1 MDDSLSTLHID
12 KDRGINNLILSA
24 ILFSMATTR
33 YELHKIV
40 KKTLLNIQQK
50 RLNVNIKQIVDETI
64 TAFLKSGIIKIK
76 EKERNVNILK
86 PNVSVMFPSQEISSS
101 PTTIETKKKRII
113 KLTNNSKLE
122 LCSLGRA
129 AMKGKYN
136 FIIK

>member
-64 TAFLKSGIIKIK
+64 TDFLKSGIIKIK

-86 PNVSVMFPSQEISSS
+86 PNVSVMFPSQEISFS

>member
-64 TAFLKSGIIKIK
+64 TDFLKSGIIKIK

>member
-1 MDDSLSTLHID
+1 
-12 KDRGINNLILSA
+12 
-24 ILFSMATTR
+24 MATTR

-64 TAFLKSGIIKIK
+64 TDFLKSGIIKIK

-86 PNVSVMFPSQEISSS
+86 PNVSVMFPSQEISFS

>member
-64 TAFLKSGIIKIK
+64 TDFLKSGVIKIK

>member
-64 TAFLKSGIIKIK
+64 TDFLKSGIIKIK

-86 PNVSVMFPSQEISSS
+86 SNVSVMFPSQEISFS

>member
-33 YELHKIV
+33 HELHKIV
-40 KKTLLNIQQK
+40 KRTLLNIQQK

-64 TAFLKSGIIKIK
+64 TEFLKSGVIKIK
-76 EKERNVNILK
+76 EKERNVNISK
-86 PNVSVMFPSQEISSS
+86 PNISVIFPSQDISSC

-129 AMKGKYN
+129 AMKGKNN